1 MTQVVAVR
9 FGDVRGRKLAE
20 AASTVNELLYQANVS
35 VTQAVRSGADMA
47 EIQEKLAA
55 FVEKYAASA
64 AGPTKWQR
72 LAEFLRDTYATITND
87 LVVVSGRGLMRGS
100 RLLFCL
106 SFYSDGRQQGCGRWR
121 WGRLCWWTTV

>member
-1 MTQVVAVR
+1 MR

-87 LVVVSGRGLMRGS
+87 LVVVGGWADEGKPPSA
-100 RLLFCL
+100 LLF
-106 SFYSDGRQQGCGRWR
+106 
-121 WGRLCWWTTV
+121 

>member
-1 MTQVVAVR
+1 MR

-87 LVVVSGRGLMRGS
+87 LVVVGVSVLE
-100 RLLFCL
+100 
-106 SFYSDGRQQGCGRWR
+106 
-121 WGRLCWWTTV
+121 